1 VGCVT
6 AACLAQA
13 GHEVV
18 GVDVDPFKV
27 GSIMEGRS
35 PFFEPGLDE
44 LIGEMVHRGR
54 LRATTDH
61 SDAVESSEIALI
73 CVGTPTNSDGSVR
86 LDYLRHV
93 LAAIA
98 RELRTRDRYFVLG
111 LRSTVLPAALTD
123 ELIPLIESNSR
134 KSADGHFGIVYNPE
148 FLREGVALADFLD
161 APWTIIGATDP
172 RAGDTVADLY
182 KGLKAPV
189 IRTDIQTA
197 ALVKYFSNAFHALKV
212 VFANEVGTL
221 CRELGADGAAMMSV
235 FCQDTKLNISPK
247 YLKPGFSFGGSCLP
261 KDLRALLSEVGK
273 RGLELPVLGSI
284 LHSNETHL
292 KRCIHLVTET
302 GRRRIGLVGL
312 SFKEGTDD
320 LRESPAVE
328 LAERLIGKGFDV
340 RIYEPSIEQGRLHG
354 TNLNFLEK
362 SIPHIWKLLVEN
374 LEELSQHAEV
384 LVVMQPLSKKN
395 DLRHFAQMRPGQ
407 ICIDLARTL
416 PPEDVSGEYIAM
428 DLPRQT
434 ACVQSANNVA
444 LAGMPVSLRALS
456 PSANPARLAGPDG
469 VR

>member
-1 VGCVT
+1 MKVSVFGVGYVGCVT
-6 AACLAQA
+6 AACLAQE
-13 GHEVV
+13 GNEVV

-27 GSIMEGRS
+27 QSIMDGRS
-35 PFFEPGLDE
+35 PFFEPGLDQ
-44 LIGEMVHRGR
+44 LIGEMVHCGR

-61 SDAVESSEIALI
+61 SDAVENSDVALI

-93 LAAIA
+93 FTGIA
-98 RELRTRDRYFVLG
+98 RELRTLDRYFVLA
-111 LRSTVLPAALTD
+111 LRSTVLPAALIE

-134 KSADGHFGIVYNPE
+134 KSVDEHFGIVYNPE
-148 FLREGVALADFLD
+148 FLREGTALGDFRD
-161 APWTIIGATDP
+161 APWTIIGATDA
-172 RAGDTVADLY
+172 RAGDAVTELY

-189 IRTDIQTA
+189 IRTDIKTA

-212 VFANEVGTL
+212 AFANEVGTL
-221 CRELGADGAAMMSV
+221 CGELGADGAAMMSL
-235 FCQDTKLNISPK
+235 FRKDTKLNISPK

-261 KDLRALLSEVGK
+261 KDVRALVSEVGK

-284 LHSNETHL
+284 LHSNEIHL
-292 KRCIHLVTET
+292 KRCIKMVTEA

-328 LAERLIGKGFDV
+328 LAERLIGKGFDL
-340 RIYEPSIEQGRLHG
+340 RIYEPTIEQGRLHG
-354 TNLNFLEK
+354 TNLSFIEN

-384 LVVMQPLSKKN
+384 LVVLQPLIKK
-395 DLRHFAQMRPGQ
+395 DDRLHFLHLRSGQ

-416 PPEDVSGEYIAM
+416 SPDDVSGEYIAM
-428 DLPRQT
+428 DLPRQLT
-434 ACVQSANNVA
+434 CV
-444 LAGMPVSLRALS
+444 
-456 PSANPARLAGPDG
+456 
-469 VR
+469 